1 MFCLQSYQ
9 GPIIDRSLVYL
20 SYSQDMINKQVIYQF
35 ALDQVEC
42 SSYFHFVIVN
52 KILRHRH
59 SWSAGQ

>member
-20 SYSQDMINKQVIYQF
+20 SYSQDMINKQVIYRF

-42 SSYFHFVIVN
+42 SSYFSLVIVN
-52 KILRHRH
+52 KILRHCH
-59 SWSAGQ
+59 SWLAGQ